1 MIMIKQ
7 LYIIYII
14 IQPENKVEVISKNDP
29 IYIDSNKV
37 NNVVVMNEPL
47 TPSQRIDMSLSNA
60 IQSDLKMHRT
70 ISPLLPNAASECN
83 TNNQYIKPSSKTQ
96 PSSLHNSVTSTTSSK
111 PRTPI
116 NLSKEPKIGIEYKE
130 FPAKL

>member
-1 MIMIKQ
+1 M
-7 LYIIYII
+7 
-14 IQPENKVEVISKNDP
+14 
-29 IYIDSNKV
+29 

-70 ISPLLPNAASECN
+70 ISPLLPNAASDCN
-83 TNNQYIKPSSKTQ
+83 TNNQYMSVKTISKTR
-96 PSSLHNSVTSTTSSK
+96 PSSLQNSVTSSTSK